1 MSTNTKTTNIG
12 KNATM
17 TNTGKNATTTKT
29 GTMAVSTITFL
40 GIIFVLDIYAIYRSF
55 RRESEGD
62 SNSKFYYTGTL
73 VFFYVFCLIP
83 IIALIQTALH
93 FKNRPAGK
101 SIGLMDIFLGANIV
115 EIIRN
120 PGSVLFAM
128 FYVFLL
134 LPLLAFIL

>member
-12 KNATM
+12 KNT
-17 TNTGKNATTTKT
+17 TTTKT

-40 GIIFVLDIYAIYRSF
+40 GIVFVLDIYAIYRSF

-62 SNSKFYYTGTL
+62 SNSNFYYTGTL
-73 VFFYVFCLIP
+73 VFFYVFCLLP

-101 SIGLMDIFLGANIV
+101 SIGFMDIFLGANIV
-115 EIIRN
+115 QMMRN
-120 PGSVLFAM
+120 PGSFLFAM
-128 FYVFLL
+128 FYVFIL
-134 LPLLAFIL
+134 LPLLAFFL